1 MRQRTSKRVVGGW
14 LGGGGVLGGGGGEG
28 WGVVGVGG
36 KVVCIIISI
45 SRSVIDISE

>member
-1 MRQRTSKRVVGGW
+1 MRQRTSKRVVDGW
-14 LGGGGVLGGGGGEG
+14 LGGGGVLGGGGEG